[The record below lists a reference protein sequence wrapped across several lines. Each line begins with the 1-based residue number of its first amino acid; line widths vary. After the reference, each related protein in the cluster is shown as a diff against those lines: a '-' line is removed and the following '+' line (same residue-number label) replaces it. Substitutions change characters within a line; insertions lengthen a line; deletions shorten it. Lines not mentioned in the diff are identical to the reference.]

1 VPIVPYAVD
10 VPESTHDSA
19 ALDAISAL
27 LVVVASKPLSVRT
40 IELVLPVPHTTAPAA
55 VPYAAPTARVPRV
68 WSAAT
73 VVGPVNLTTD
83 DSPVGNV

>member
-1 VPIVPYAVD
+1 MPYAVD

-19 ALDAISAL
+19 AVLISVL
-27 LVVVASKPLSVRT
+27 FVVAVSKPLSVMT
-40 IELVLPVPHTTAPAA
+40 IELVLPVPHTAVPAA

-73 VVGPVNLTTD
+73 AVGPVNSTTE
-83 DSPVGNV
+83 DSPVGKV